1 MKIRLLF
8 KYLIIFLIPLSIIQ
22 PVKADLASDLLKMAG
37 DAAAKNKAEY
47 AKWGLKSSKD
57 IKKLKSKEIKLLL
70 DGNILEGNL
79 NDNENQG
86 KFLFFFYKD
95 GTYKGTIAGESLA
108 GKWYIKEGKLC
119 YKGNPGCSKIY
130 KSKSEQNV
138 YYQKQQGVIFTKLNK
153 VGSIEEVEK
162 IKKVAKEKKLAKK
175 KAAKEKKLAEEK
187 VAKEK
192 KLSQE
197 KAAKEKKLSQEKVAK
212 EKLEKKL
219 SLLPPQT
226 DLEKAQNFLIS
237 VKSFV
242 KLNPDEFDI
251 VKISEFLIS
260 TKPISEGNLDDVL
273 KNSLKLFQEFTNS
286 SNEFVKFYE
295 TKESMKKDKEIEKI
309 DQIILSLEQNIKT
322 LKEFLINNSDSIYVA
337 QWVEDMKKANDIL
350 KNASNYD
357 ELVNENKRL
366 TSVIFDS
373 QKIDKVKID
382 AKLTIVEL
390 KENLKLNLTSDLAPL
405 IIEQVKSLEQ
415 AIKEENIKEITLA
428 DKIAKEFIFKQFEE
442 PKLKAAEEKRI
453 ADAKAAEEKRIADAK
468 AAEEYKK
475 SPEGIKEEKER
486 VEKEKERIA
495 EEKRLANFKPVF
507 LNCTTTITGAGGTK
521 VQTFSWNYDGRT
533 VSFQGFPVAFGK
545 RTGENGGTPDLD
557 YSLFEKIDGKDKF
570 RYTRVYL
577 FKTVFTIDFYNRVS
591 YTEAFGAKFKGQCY

>member
-1 MKIRLLF
+1 MKFNSFI

-37 DAAAKNKAEY
+37 DSIENNKKEL

-57 IKKLKSKEIKLLL
+57 IKKLKSKEIKSL
-70 DGNILEGNL
+70 LEGNIIGGTY
-79 NDNENQG
+79 NDNTESGPVEDTYFKN
-86 KFLFFFYKD
+86 
-95 GTYKGTIAGESLA
+95 GTYKSQAGREK
-108 GKWYIKEGKLC
+108 GKWKVANGQLC
-119 YKGNPGCSKIY
+119 YDPGGCVKVY
-130 KSKSEQNV
+130 KSTGEGTSVYFLKKNGVLYTKFTNV
-138 YYQKQQGVIFTKLNK
+138 M
-153 VGSIEEVEK
+153 SIEEKKIAKEK
-162 IKKVAKEKKLAKK
+162 AEKEKVAKEKVAKEKKLAKEK
-175 KAAKEKKLAEEK
+175 VVEEKKLAEEK
-187 VAKEK
+187 VVE
-192 KLSQE
+192 
-197 KAAKEKKLSQEKVAK
+197 

-219 SLLPPQT
+219 SLLPAQT
-226 DLEKAQNFLIS
+226 DLEKAQNFLDI

-251 VKISEFLIS
+251 IKLSEFLIS

-273 KNSLKLFQEFTNS
+273 KGNLELLQEFANS
-286 SNEFVKFYE
+286 SNEFVIFYE

-322 LKEFLINNSDSIYVA
+322 LKKFLINNSDSIYVA

-350 KNASNYD
+350 KNASDYD

-366 TSVIFDS
+366 TNVIFDN

-382 AKLTIVEL
+382 AKLTVVEL

-415 AIKEENIKEITLA
+415 AIKGENIEDITLA

-442 PKLKAAEEKRI
+442 PELKAAEEERI
-453 ADAKAAEEKRIADAK
+453 ADAKAAEEERIADSK

-486 VEKEKERIA
+486 LA

-507 LNCTTTITGAGGTK
+507 LNCMTTITGAGGAK
-521 VQTFSWNYDGRT
+521 NQTIAWNYDGRT
-533 VSFQGFPVAFGK
+533 VSFQGFPLAIGK
-545 RTGENGGTPDLD
+545 KTGENGGTPDLD
-557 YSLFEKIDGKDKF
+557 YTIFEKIDGKDTF
-570 RYTRVYL
+570 RYTVVYL
-577 FKTVFTIDFYNRVS
+577 FKGVFTIDFYNRVS
-591 YTEAFGAKFKGQCY
+591 YTESFGAKFKGQCY